1 MLRIAR
7 IGARWRGRGLLL
19 LVCNLIP
26 GVRQHGSRVVGGA
39 LPSTTVIRPWC

>member
-7 IGARWRGRGLLL
+7 IGARWRGRVLPLLF
-19 LVCNLIP
+19 CNLIP

-39 LPSTTVIRPWC
+39 LPSTTVIRRWC